1 MRSRI
6 AWGLVWVAALGVLLG
21 GCSWFAEPTAV
32 TSKSAL
38 PGDNYILSF
47 QKLPKSV
54 EAKIAAAGGTVRA
67 VLGEID
73 AVLVTAESA
82 DFLTAVKG
90 ITGLDVVI
98 PDATMNWL
106 PDLQKVEFVVE
117 PEHIGSDEPFYARY
131 QWDMKAIDAPGAWNA
146 GYTGEGVR
154 VAVLDTGVDV
164 NHPDLV
170 PNINFELSKSY
181 VPEEPY
187 IDDMHGH
194 GSNVAGIIAAAD
206 NGVGVI
212 GVAPNAEIVA
222 LKVLSGA
229 GSGDFGW
236 MLEAILYAVECDVD
250 IVNMSLGAYMDKGG
264 FYDEDGTW
272 VAANEV
278 AGFLN
283 LVKKTVNYATQQGV
297 LIIASAGNDAQNGQ
311 GDSGLL
317 HVPSD
322 VGETVCVSATGPF
335 GWGTSTSV
343 YLDDFAV
350 YSNYGLQV
358 DFAAPGGNYDPT
370 LPGYWYD
377 FVLNCTNGQWYA
389 WYAGTSQASP
399 HVAGVAALIVEANGG
414 DVKPSQILQALRHS
428 ADDLGKPGQDVYFG
442 YGRVNAAA
450 AVAP

>member
-1 MRSRI
+1 
-6 AWGLVWVAALGVLLG
+6 
-21 GCSWFAEPTAV
+21 
-32 TSKSAL
+32 
-38 PGDNYILSF
+38 
-47 QKLPKSV
+47 V
-54 EAKIAAAGGTVRA
+54 E
-67 VLGEID
+67 
-73 AVLVTAESA
+73 
-82 DFLTAVKG
+82 
-90 ITGLDVVI
+90 
-98 PDATMNWL
+98 
-106 PDLQKVEFVVE
+106 KVEFAVE
-117 PEHIGSDEPFYARY
+117 PEHIGSDEPFYNRY
-131 QWDMKAIDAPGAWNA
+131 QWDMRAIDAPGAWNA

-164 NHPDLV
+164 NPPDLV
-170 PNINFELSKSY
+170 PNLNFALSKSY

-222 LKVLSGA
+222 LKVLSGT

-264 FYDEDGTW
+264 FYDDDGTW

-322 VGETVCVSATGPF
+322 VGDTVCVSATGPF
-335 GWGTSTSV
+335 GWGSDTSV

-350 YSNYGLQV
+350 YSNYGPQV
-358 DFAAPGGNYDPT
+358 DFAAPGGNFDPT
-370 LPGYWYD
+370 LPRYWYD

-414 DVKPSQILQALRHS
+414 DMKPSQIVRELRQS

-442 YGRVNAAA
+442 HGRVNAAA

>member
-1 MRSRI
+1 M
-6 AWGLVWVAALGVLLG
+6 
-21 GCSWFAEPTAV
+21 

-47 QKLPKSV
+47 QKLPKNV
-54 EAKIAAAGGTVRA
+54 EAKIAAAGGTVRV
-67 VLGEID
+67 VLGKID

-82 DFLTAVKG
+82 DFLTTVKG
-90 ITGLDVVI
+90 MTGLDVVI

-131 QWDMKAIDAPGAWNA
+131 QWDVKAIDAPGAWNA

-164 NHPDLV
+164 NHPDLM

-194 GSNVAGIIAAAD
+194 GSNVAGIIAATD

-212 GVAPNAEIVA
+212 SVAPNAEIIA
-222 LKVLSGA
+222 LKVLSGT

-264 FYDEDGTW
+264 FYDDDGTW

-297 LIIASAGNDAQNGQ
+297 LIIASAGATTLSTAKVTAGSCTCRRTSLRPCASRPP
-311 GDSGLL
+311 GRSAGERARRSTSTTSRSTATTARRLTSR
-317 HVPSD
+317 PRAGERRRGRRS
-322 VGETVCVSATGPF
+322 VGESRASLDGALGEGGSGPRLF
-335 GWGTSTSV
+335 IGSS
-343 YLDDFAV
+343 L
-350 YSNYGLQV
+350 
-358 DFAAPGGNYDPT
+358 GG
-370 LPGYWYD
+370 
-377 FVLNCTNGQWYA
+377 
-389 WYAGTSQASP
+389 
-399 HVAGVAALIVEANGG
+399 
-414 DVKPSQILQALRHS
+414 
-428 ADDLGKPGQDVYFG
+428 
-442 YGRVNAAA
+442 
-450 AVAP
+450 